1 MPAVIAQR
9 AKDHSEGAKRSEA
22 PRSLHSASVKNN
34 QPPPHW
40 KALLSNG
47 VGGLIRKRVVSGF
60 HDPRFAALHRGLHR
74 CHPTK
79 AGFRVVAL

>member
-47 VGGLIRKRVVSGF
+47 VGVDKKKSGF
-60 HDPRFAALHRGLHR
+60 WLP
-74 CHPTK
+74 
-79 AGFRVVAL
+79 